1 MAFVDF
7 AALCAKNRR
16 KKERKTKKNKAIAI
30 LPFSETFAEAVI
42 TANNEVC

>member
-7 AALCAKNRR
+7 AALCAENRR
-16 KKERKTKKNKAIAI
+16 KKDGKINKNNGVTI

-42 TANNEVC
+42 NQLT